1 MPLFTKSST
10 WQSDEHQMFADMA
23 ARFYQDELV
32 PRIDTWNANGV
43 VERDFW
49 TKAGAAGLMI
59 AATAPLMAKRSSGY
73 ELKLFLTRSS
83 ASISSALPTAKPTR
97 SPARERDLEKVCITS
112 RLG

>member
-43 VERDFW
+43 VERAFW
-49 TKAGAAGLMI
+49 TKAGAAGLMGGSI
-59 AATAPLMAKRSSGY
+59 DEAYGGVSGGMGFDAVALYEQAAVGDSGAPFVFQAG
-73 ELKLFLTRSS
+73 
-83 ASISSALPTAKPTR
+83 
-97 SPARERDLEKVCITS
+97 
-112 RLG
+112 LGFPDPVSLA